1 MANQQHNRQPQ
12 SKNVAEKAYRVLV
25 HGEVT
30 GVGFRFSAI
39 REAQR
44 HKGLRGHIRNKDY
57 STVECIVQGPEPDVS
72 QFVDWLKTGPRSAR
86 VRNADVEIVTPR
98 QELPPFKIA
107 P

>member
-1 MANQQHNRQPQ
+1 MADQQPNRQSQ
-12 SKNVAEKAYRVLV
+12 SKNATEKAYHVLV

-39 REAQR
+39 REAR
-44 HKGLRGHIRNKDY
+44 RYTGLRGYIRNRDH
-57 STVECIVQGPEPDVS
+57 STVECMVQGPEPDVS
-72 QFVDWLKTGPRSAR
+72 QFVEWLKTGPRSAR
-86 VRNADVEIVTPR
+86 VREADVEIVTPG